1 MTILSQQEKL
11 KSLETAQL
19 LVSATQSQTK
29 LMLRLVLVQSS
40 VSWQLFPFKI
50 FNWRA

>member
-1 MTILSQQEKL
+1 MTTLSQQEKL
-11 KSLETAQL
+11 TGLETVQL

-29 LMLRLVLVQSS
+29 LMLRLVLVQNS
-40 VSWQLFPFKI
+40 VHWQVFPFMI